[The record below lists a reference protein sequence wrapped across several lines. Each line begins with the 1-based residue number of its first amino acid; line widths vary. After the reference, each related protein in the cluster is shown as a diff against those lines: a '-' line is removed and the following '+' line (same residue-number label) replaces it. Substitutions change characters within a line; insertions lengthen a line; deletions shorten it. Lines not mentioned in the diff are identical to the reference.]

1 MPRKRK
7 GELPS
12 GNIRRQVFVGYE
24 PKYDKDGKQHKKL
37 LYNELMQDNQ
47 TTIKCIINPDPES
60 SYEVQK
66 NEFLIVTVYYSKIK

>member
-1 MPRKRK
+1 M
-7 GELPS
+7 
-12 GNIRRQVFVGYE
+12 
-24 PKYDKDGKQHKKL
+24 KYDKDGKQHKKL

-60 SYEVQK
+60 NYEVQK